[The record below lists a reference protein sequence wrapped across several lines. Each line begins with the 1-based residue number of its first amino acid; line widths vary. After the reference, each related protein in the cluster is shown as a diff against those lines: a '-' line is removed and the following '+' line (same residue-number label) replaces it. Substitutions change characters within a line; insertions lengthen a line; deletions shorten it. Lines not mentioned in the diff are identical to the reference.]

1 MLEWAYADAEKKDL
15 RELGRK
21 FPNATIDELVER
33 FNQNWL
39 GKSIS
44 YVDKKGK
51 TMTTGTREACTKDGI
66 LSVVNRD
73 EI

>member
-39 GKSIS
+39 GKSTS

-51 TMTTGTREACTKDGI
+51 TMTTGTCEARTKDGI